1 MREEKNAILI
11 DIERRNKA
19 KTRGGER
26 IKGRHNTVYANPE
39 EIISIQT
46 KGEFGQR
53 KGSLKPLLAMSS
65 EANTREGT
73 YSYHKSRAGIS
84 INSPILSMNHYPQH
98 VLDRVLKVE
107 QSPR

>member
-1 MREEKNAILI
+1 MN
-11 DIERRNKA
+11 
-19 KTRGGER
+19 T
-26 IKGRHNTVYANPE
+26 TVYANPE
-39 EIISIQT
+39 EIISINT
-46 KGEFGQR
+46 KNGEFGPR

-65 EANTREGT
+65 EGNTRDGT
-73 YSYHKSRAGIS
+73 FSYHKSRAGIS